1 MKRNRSPFLVA
12 GVCAVATLVLL
23 AEIAVRR
30 ADALP
35 DDTYKEL
42 ATFANVLAIVQ
53 KNYVEP
59 VTTKD
64 LINGA
69 ITGMLASLDPH
80 SAYLTPDL
88 YHDLEVETR
97 GSFGGLGLEVTVK
110 DDLLTVVS
118 PIEDTPAY
126 IAGVKAGDQIIKIND
141 DFTKGMTLT
150 DAVKRMRGPRGS
162 KIHLTIHRKGVP
174 ELFTV
179 TVTRDVIKIKSVKT
193 KELRH
198 GYDYVRVSSFEE
210 GTGDDLQKALDK
222 FRAQHNGQIKG
233 LVLDLRDNP
242 GGLLNQSVQVGDE
255 FLDGGLIVYTQGRQ
269 ESQQQKYFSHRK
281 KDFVDYP
288 MVVLVNGGSASAS
301 EIVAGALQDQRRAIT
316 VGTQTFGKGSVQT
329 ILPLDDHSA
338 LRLTTARYYTPN
350 GRSIQAVGITPDVT
364 SEPPKTTLASLEQ
377 EGATIDEDA
386 EIHERD
392 LLHHFKNN
400 GIPPAMGVPGKDG
413 SAPDGAV
420 GPGKHSKATGAS
432 KDKTAGSPKEQK
444 DVQLDRAIQVLDN
457 WHSYKLQVA
466 RNDTPP
472 PQPVR
477 SASSASAPAGSGD
490 SGSSGSGE

>member
-59 VTTKD
+59 VTTKQ

-88 YHDLEVETR
+88 YRDLEVETR

-126 IAGVKAGDQIIKIND
+126 KAGVKAGDQIVKIND

-150 DAVKRMRGPRGS
+150 DAVKRMRGPQGS
-162 KIHLTIHRKGVP
+162 KIRLTIHRKGVP

-179 TVTRDVIKIKSVKT
+179 TVTREVIKIKSVKA

-222 FRAQHNGQIKG
+222 FRAQHSGQIKG

-242 GGLLNQSVQVGDE
+242 GGLLNQAVQVGDE

-269 ESQQQKYFSHRK
+269 ENQQQKYFSHRK

-364 SEPPKTTLASLEQ
+364 SEPPRTTLASLEQ
-377 EGATIDEDA
+377 EGATINQDA
-386 EIHERD
+386 EIRESD

-400 GIPPAMGVPGKDG
+400 GVLKAPNAPAGNDG
-413 SAPDGAV
+413 SAPAAGSS
-420 GPGKHSKATGAS
+420 KHSKATHASKEQGAS
-432 KDKTAGSPKEQK
+432 AFKEPA

-457 WHSYKLQVA
+457 WRSYKLQLA
-466 RNDTPP
+466 RNDIPP
-472 PQPVR
+472 PQ
-477 SASSASAPAGSGD
+477 AAPTAAAAPGGADD
-490 SGSSGSGE
+490 SGSDGSGQ

>member
-222 FRAQHNGQIKG
+222 FRAQHSGQIKG

-400 GIPPAMGVPGKDG
+400 GVPPAIGAPGKDG
-413 SAPDGAV
+413 APPDGAV

-432 KDKTAGSPKEQK
+432 KDKTAGTPKEQK

-472 PQPVR
+472 PQTVR
-477 SASSASAPAGSGD
+477 SASSAPAPAGSGD
-490 SGSSGSGE
+490 SGSGGSGE

>member
-1 MKRNRSPFLVA
+1 MIKRHRWSITLAVSLVACFLVLQE
-12 GVCAVATLVLL
+12 V
-23 AEIAVRR
+23 AVRR
-30 ADALP
+30 AQALSN
-35 DDTYKEL
+35 DTYQEL
-42 ATFANVLAIVQ
+42 DTFASVLAIVQ

-59 VTTKD
+59 VTTKK
-64 LINGA
+64 LIDGA
-69 ITGMLASLDPH
+69 ISGMLASLDPH

-88 YHDLEVETR
+88 YRDLEVETR

-110 DDLLTVVS
+110 DDMLTVVS
-118 PIEDTPAY
+118 PIDDTPAY
-126 IAGVKAGDQIIKIND
+126 KAGVKAGDQIVKIND

-150 DAVKRMRGPRGS
+150 DAVKRMRGPQGS
-162 KIHLTIHRKGVP
+162 QIHLTIHRKGVP

-179 TVTRDVIKIKSVKT
+179 SVTREVIKIKSVKA

-210 GTGDDLQKALDK
+210 GTGDDLQKALDR

-242 GGLLNQSVQVGDE
+242 GGLLNQAVQVGDE

-269 ESQQQKYFSHRK
+269 ENQQQKYFSHRK

-301 EIVAGALQDQRRAIT
+301 EIVAGALQDQRRAIS

-350 GRSIQAVGITPDVT
+350 GRSIQAVGITPDVDVDN
-364 SEPPKTTLASLEQ
+364 PKPTLASLEV
-377 EGATIDEDA
+377 EGAEVDENP

-392 LLHHFKNN
+392 LPGHFQNKQHS
-400 GIPPAMGVPGKDG
+400 GTDAEKPTGDQTKDSVTTPAAADRNPQPGK
-413 SAPDGAV
+413 AAAV
-420 GPGKHSKATGAS
+420 KA
-432 KDKTAGSPKEQK
+432 PKEEKDIQLQK
-444 DVQLDRAIQVLDN
+444 AIDVLNHWDSFKIQLAKN
-457 WHSYKLQVA
+457 GA
-466 RNDTPP
+466 E
-472 PQPVR
+472 
-477 SASSASAPAGSGD
+477 ASQQQ
-490 SGSSGSGE
+490 